1 MCRAVNR
8 LGLDRDAKKPS
19 RQPYTQSVCGES
31 TAFGLLITRDR
42 GSSSEE
48 ARVGPHWGGQPG
60 SSHEEVNPRRGE
72 TPAGLRTGGAEGGGR
87 RAGEGAARRGG
98 AKRIF
103 ERKMKKM

>member
-60 SSHEEVNPRRGE
+60 SSHGEVNPRRGE

-87 RAGEGAARRGG
+87 GAGARRGFLRE
-98 AKRIF
+98 K
-103 ERKMKKM
+103 